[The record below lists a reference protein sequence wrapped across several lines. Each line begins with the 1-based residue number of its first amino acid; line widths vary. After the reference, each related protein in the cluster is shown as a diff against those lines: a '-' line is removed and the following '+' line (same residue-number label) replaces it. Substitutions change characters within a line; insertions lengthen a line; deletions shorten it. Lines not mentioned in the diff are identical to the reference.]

1 LNRVEQPDPASELE
15 ALRKENAG
23 LNEQVKLLV
32 RVEKRLYHTRNNL
45 ELQLRRIRALNDFAL
60 AAMRLSSPIE
70 ILGHAIELICP
81 LFAVEAAVAVLYP
94 GANAGPIALTWLID
108 GAVVT
113 VAPPAP
119 LAALP
124 AIETNRSYLVTDP
137 AAHQPLAPIVRWLDE
152 LARTIDGDARLY
164 MSRDAVLT
172 IGGDAPA
179 ARALLAFRSASL
191 TNFLTVVGEA
201 DLPFLEVVARHV
213 SRTLEMAVLHAT
225 LEQRVEERT
234 LALRDSNEQ
243 LAESLAR
250 LQSAQQ
256 QLVEASRKAGMSEI
270 ATSVLH
276 NVGNVLNSVNVSASL
291 VEERVANLRAQSIA
305 KLAEL
310 VREHRDDLPRF
321 FAEDPRAGN
330 LSRYLDVLA
339 HAVDLDRGRMLDE
352 LASLRRN
359 IDHIKAIIM
368 LQQDFAKGPVGVTER
383 LSLADLLEDAL
394 RFDRASYDRHLV
406 TVERRFESLAPV
418 VCDRHKILQIV
429 TNLLSNARHAVAE
442 QPPERRR
449 VVVRIRKDGGGCAIE
464 VEDTGCGIAP
474 DNLSRVF
481 SLGFTTRADGHGF
494 GLHSSACSAVELGGT
509 LTCHSDGPDRGALF
523 RLTLP
528 LAADAAG

>member
-1 LNRVEQPDPASELE
+1 LSAVRVPDPAAELE
-15 ALRKENAG
+15 ALRKENAS

-32 RVEKRLYHTRNNL
+32 RVEKRLYHTRNSL
-45 ELQLRRIRALNDFAL
+45 ELQLRRIRALNEFAL
-60 AAMRLSSPIE
+60 SAMRTFSPIE
-70 ILGHAIELICP
+70 ILGKAIDLIHP
-81 LFAVEAAVAVLYP
+81 LFAVESAIALLYAAP
-94 GANAGPIALTWLID
+94 GAEPVALTWLID
-108 GAVVT
+108 GEVT
-113 VAPPAP
+113 AATPPAA

-124 AIETNRSYLVTDP
+124 AIETLRRSYLLADR
-137 AAHQPLAPIVRWLDE
+137 AHDEQLAPLVRWLDE
-152 LARTIDGDARLY
+152 LSGPVQSHNPLY
-164 MSRDAVLT
+164 MSRDVVLT
-172 IGGDAPA
+172 IGGDSA
-179 ARALLAFRSASL
+179 ARAVLAFRSAAL
-191 TNFLTVVGEA
+191 TDFLTVVGEA

-213 SRTLEMAVLHAT
+213 ARTLEMAVLHAT
-225 LEQRVEERT
+225 LELRVEERT

-243 LAESLAR
+243 LAESVER
-250 LQSAQQ
+250 LQSAQR

-276 NVGNVLNSVNVSASL
+276 NVGNVLNSVNVSANL
-291 VEERVANLRAQSIA
+291 VEDRVSNLRARSIA
-305 KLAEL
+305 KLADL

-330 LSRYLDVLA
+330 MSRYLDVLA
-339 HAVDLDRGRMLDE
+339 HAVDVDRGQMLDE

-368 LQQDFAKGPVGVTER
+368 LQQDFARGPVGVAEH

-394 RFDRASYDRHLV
+394 RFDRASYDRHKV
-406 TVERRFESLAPV
+406 TVERQFEPLAPV

-449 VVVRIRKDGGGCAIE
+449 VVVRIRKDSGDHVIE
-464 VEDTGCGIAP
+464 IEDTGCGIAP

-494 GLHSSACSAVELGGT
+494 GLHSSACSAVELGGS

-528 LAADAAG
+528 LPGAPG